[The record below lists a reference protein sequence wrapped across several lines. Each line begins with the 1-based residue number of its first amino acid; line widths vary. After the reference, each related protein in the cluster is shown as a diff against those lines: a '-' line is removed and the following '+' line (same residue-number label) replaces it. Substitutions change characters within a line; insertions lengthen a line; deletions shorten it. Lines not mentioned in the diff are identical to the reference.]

1 MLWKLNLACMVNILL
16 QTNNLSSSWLVNT
29 SLCRIIINVVKTAN
43 SAFTSVKLPL
53 LGNSLFSVKILQ
65 EQNMLFNETN

>member
-29 SLCRIIINVVKTAN
+29 SLCRIIINV
-43 SAFTSVKLPL
+43 KLPL